1 MKVII
6 AGSRD
11 VPELVR
17 SCKQAV
23 LTFEHRY
30 GRITSVVSGCAR
42 GADTVG
48 ELFAEMRRIPV
59 DKYPADWYPNGKY
72 FKGAG
77 HVRNTQMANKSGAVG
92 LIALWDGKSPGTKH
106 MISVAQQKKMKKVV
120 WNYLTNTE
128 IML

>member
-30 GRITSVVSGCAR
+30 GKITGVVSGCAR

-48 ELFAEMRRIPV
+48 EMFAEMRKIPV
-59 DKYPADWYPNGKY
+59 DKYPADWHNHGKS
-72 FKGAG
+72 AG
-77 HVRNTQMANKSGAVG
+77 PIRNLQMANESGAVG

-106 MISVAQQKKMKKVV
+106 MISVAQQKNFKKVV

-128 IML
+128 IVL

>member
-48 ELFAEMRRIPV
+48 ELFAAMRKIPV
-59 DKYPADWYPNGKY
+59 DKYPADWSQYGKA
-72 FKGAG
+72 AG
-77 HVRNTQMANKSGAVG
+77 CIRNTQMANDSGAVG
-92 LIALWDGKSPGTKH
+92 LIAIWDGKSPGTKH
-106 MISVAQQKKMKKVV
+106 IISVAQQKNMKKVV

-128 IML
+128 IVL

>member
-48 ELFAEMRRIPV
+48 ELFAEMRKIPI
-59 DKYPADWYPNGKY
+59 DKYPADWAQYGKA
-72 FKGAG
+72 AG
-77 HVRNTQMANKSGAVG
+77 HIRNSQMANESGAQG
-92 LIALWDGKSPGTKH
+92 LIAIWDGKSPGTKH
-106 MISVAQQKKMKKVV
+106 MISVAQQKNMKKVV

-128 IML
+128 IVL

>member
-42 GADTVG
+42 GVDAVG
-48 ELFAEMRRIPV
+48 ELFAAMRQIPV
-59 DKYPADWYPNGKY
+59 DKYPADWAQYGKA
-72 FKGAG
+72 AG
-77 HVRNTQMANKSGAVG
+77 HIRNSQMANESGAQG
-92 LIALWDGKSPGTKH
+92 LIAIWDGKSPGTKH
-106 MISVAQQKKMKKVV
+106 MISVAQQKNMKKVV

-128 IML
+128 IVL